1 MDVEKSGKRIAPA
14 VNVTRLLRMK
24 AAGEAIACLTAY
36 DYSFAYLM
44 NDAGID
50 VILVGDTL
58 GMVIQGHET
67 TLSVTV
73 DDVVY
78 HTRCV
83 ASACRRSLIM
93 ADMPFMSY
101 PDEPTALR
109 NAARLM
115 QEGGARMVK
124 LEGTVDQARIVAAL
138 TKAGIP
144 VCAHLGLLPQ
154 RIHKLGGYKVT
165 GRDRAS
171 ARVMIDDAHA
181 LEAAG
186 ADVLLL
192 ECVPATLAERLA
204 RELRIPVIGIGAG
217 PGCDGQI
224 LVLQDLLGITPG
236 RPPKF
241 AKDFMAGAAGIHA
254 AVEDYVAAVK
264 ARRFPGEE
272 HCF

>member
-1 MDVEKSGKRIAPA
+1 MEKSGKRIAPA

-36 DYSFAYLM
+36 DYSFACLM
-44 NDAGID
+44 NDVGID
-50 VILVGDTL
+50 MILVGDTL

-73 DDVVY
+73 DDIVY

-138 TKAGIP
+138 AKAGVP

-171 ARVMIDDAHA
+171 AHAMVDDAHA
-181 LEAAG
+181 LEEAG

-241 AKDFMAGAAGIHA
+241 AKDFMAGAGSIDA

-264 ARRFPGEE
+264 ARRFPAEE

>member
-1 MDVEKSGKRIAPA
+1 MNAEKPGKPGGPSM
-14 VNVTRLLRMK
+14 NVPRLLRMK
-24 AAGEAIACLTAY
+24 ADGEVIACLTAY
-36 DYSFAYLM
+36 DHSLACVL
-44 NDAGID
+44 DEAGVD
-50 VILVGDTL
+50 VILIGDTL
-58 GMVIQGHET
+58 GMVIQGRET
-67 TLSVTV
+67 TLPVTV
-73 DDVVY
+73 DDVIY

-83 ASACRRSLIM
+83 AAAHRRSLIM

-101 PDEPTALR
+101 LDEATALR
-109 NAARLM
+109 NAGRLM

-124 LEGTVDQARIVAAL
+124 LEGTVDQVSIVAAL
-138 TKAGIP
+138 ARAGVP

-154 RIHKLGGYKVT
+154 RIHKLGGYKVK
-165 GRDRAS
+165 GRDQAS
-171 ARVMIDDAHA
+171 AGAMIHDAHA

-186 ADVLLL
+186 ADLLL
-192 ECVPATLAERLA
+192 VECIPAVLGERLA

-241 AKDFMAGAAGIHA
+241 AKNFMAEAGNIQA
-254 AVEDYVAAVK
+254 AVREYVAAVRE
-264 ARRFPGEE
+264 RRFPAEE